1 MNVTLC
7 HVVATRRTPTQERSR
22 QRVADIIEAAF
33 ALVREGGIER
43 CTMAALAV
51 EAGLTPPSLY
61 RYFPDASAVIRAVAE
76 QSLDALHVAVAA
88 NLEGV
93 DSAATA
99 RAALHRTFHDYYRAF
114 ADDRAL
120 RELWAG
126 TFASPEL
133 VSLNVADSRRN
144 GELIA
149 RRVGP
154 WSGLDPE
161 TLRLRAFLLAHLTGS
176 GIGLVLHAEPNES
189 AGLLREAERLI
200 DNLFDDRWDQRP
212 TTTGDDR

>member
-1 MNVTLC
+1 M
-7 HVVATRRTPTQERSR
+7 
-22 QRVADIIEAAF
+22 ADIIDAAVVLLR
-33 ALVREGGIER
+33 AGGIER

-76 QSLDALHVAVAA
+76 QSLEAMHVSIAA
-88 NLEGV
+88 NLGGI
-93 DSAATA
+93 DSESSA
-99 RAALHRTFHDYYRAF
+99 RAALRRTFHDYHRAF

-144 GELIA
+144 GTLIA
-149 RRVGP
+149 ECVGP
-154 WSGLDPE
+154 WSGLTPE
-161 TLRLRAFLLAHLTGS
+161 TLRSRAFLLAHLAGS
-176 GIGLVLHAEPNES
+176 GIALVLHAEPREA
-189 AGLLREAERLI
+189 AGLLRETERLI
-200 DNLFDDRWDQRP
+200 DTLFGDR
-212 TTTGDDR
+212 

>member
-1 MNVTLC
+1 M
-7 HVVATRRTPTQERSR
+7 
-22 QRVADIIEAAF
+22 ADIIDAAF
-33 ALVREGGIER
+33 ALLREGGVER

-76 QSLDALHVAVAA
+76 QSLEAMHVAIAA
-88 NLEGV
+88 NLDGI

-99 RAALHRTFHDYYRAF
+99 RSALHRTFHDYHRAF

-149 RRVGP
+149 QRVGP
-154 WSGLDPE
+154 WTGLDPE
-161 TLRLRAFLLAHLTGS
+161 TLRSRAFLLTHLTGS
-176 GIGLVLHAEPNES
+176 GIALVLHAEPGES
-189 AGLLREAERLI
+189 AGLLREAELLI
-200 DNLFDDRWDQRP
+200 DTLFADH
-212 TTTGDDR
+212 